1 MSGGITGVTRPSST
15 LIALAAAVAAVG
27 LAGCTTTNPGS
38 PTDTSGASATDPST
52 SSRSQTVSDDW
63 WKTANACNLLDQ
75 ATATGLGYP
84 QPGEIQD
91 GQSYNCAWTAADGST
106 FGIVLEG
113 QPYESLPANMGQ
125 LSDVTIAGRPAK
137 QDAQNG
143 GGQHS
148 CSLAIRATKGSD
160 VFIDVDTLNTTVAQ
174 ACTIATTVGTAIA
187 PKLPGGSS

>member
-1 MSGGITGVTRPSST
+1 MSGGTTRSIRPSLT
-15 LIALAAAVAAVG
+15 LIAAATALAAFV
-27 LAGCTTTNPGS
+27 LAGCTTTSSGNPTGTTNS
-38 PTDTSGASATDPST
+38 SATDPAT
-52 SSRSQTVSDDW
+52 SSQSQTVSDDW
-63 WKTANACNLLDQ
+63 WKTANACGLLDQ
-75 ATATGLGYP
+75 ATATRLGYP

-125 LSDVTIAGRPAK
+125 LSDVTIGGRPAK

-148 CSLAIRATKGSD
+148 CALAIQATKGSD
-160 VFIDVDTLNTTVAQ
+160 VFIDVDTLDSTVTQ
-174 ACTIATTVGTAIA
+174 ACVVATTVGTAIA
-187 PKLPGGSS
+187 SKLPGGSS